1 MSAFHSAA
9 EIMEGWW
16 DRERRKKNDGNGG
29 RIELTN
35 NYIVSEDAGSTF
47 LVHMGLENVN

>member
-1 MSAFHSAA
+1 VLFTVQLKLWKVD
-9 EIMEGWW
+9 ET
-16 DRERRKKNDGNGG
+16 ERGGKKNDGNGG